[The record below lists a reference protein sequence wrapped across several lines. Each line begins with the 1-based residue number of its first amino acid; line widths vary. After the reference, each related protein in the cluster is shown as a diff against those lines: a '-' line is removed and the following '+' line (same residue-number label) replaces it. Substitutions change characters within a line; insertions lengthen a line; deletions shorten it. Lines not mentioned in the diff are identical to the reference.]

1 MAVAERKKEGAIR
14 LRILFPEQLEV
25 KASRAKRKI
34 LRAGRRFGKTVFAS
48 DVTVEA
54 FVDGKHPVYA
64 TPTTDQ
70 LEAWWYEV
78 TYALK
83 EPIEASRLIK
93 NESAHTITKPGTQNR
108 LKGKTAWNADT
119 LRGDYSDLLILD
131 EYHLMNE
138 DAWGVVGAPMLLD
151 NDGDALFIYT
161 PPSLH
166 TKSVTKARD
175 PLHAAKLYA
184 KHKDDKPDANGRL
197 RWECFHYTSK
207 SNPHLSEIALAEIVG
222 DMSQASYR
230 QEILAEDD
238 LESAWK
244 GLIYKTFDRVVCVI
258 PRFPIP
264 DSWFVYSGHDFG
276 GGNPAAL
283 FTAQNPETGLFYHF
297 HEYVPGAGKSIA
309 DHVKA
314 FDDIAGSH
322 RVLASI
328 GGNLTSEDEI
338 RQGYRKYG
346 WNIIA
351 PTDRLV
357 KMQIDKV
364 IRQHELDKIYVFEDL
379 YNYLYEK
386 DNFSWKLNDENEP
399 TNEIDDEAK
408 YHIMSCERY
417 EQNYFTPEL
426 VEGAGGDKPN
436 RRSFY

>member
-1 MAVAERKKEGAIR
+1 MVVAENRKEGAIR
-14 LRILFPEQLEV
+14 LNILFPEQEEV

-54 FVDGKHPVYA
+54 FLDGKHPVYA
-64 TPTTDQ
+64 TPTKDQ
-70 LEAWWYEV
+70 LDAWWFEV

-83 EPIEASRLIK
+83 EPIDAGRLIK
-93 NESAHTITKPGTQNR
+93 NEVDHTITRPGTQNR
-108 LKGKTAWNADT
+108 IKGKTAWNADS
-119 LRGDYSDLLILD
+119 LRGDFANPLILD
-131 EYHLMNE
+131 EYQLMNE

-184 KHKDDKPDANGRL
+184 KHKDDTDGR
-197 RWECFHYTSK
+197 WQCFHYTSK
-207 SNPHLSEIALAEIVG
+207 ANPHLSDAALQEIVG
-222 DMSQASYR
+222 DMSQAAYR

-244 GLIYKTFDRVVCVI
+244 GLIYKAFDRVHCVQ
-258 PRFPIP
+258 PRMPIP
-264 DSWFVYSGHDFG
+264 ANWLIYSGHDFG

-283 FTAQNPETGLFYHF
+283 FTAQDPATGLFYHF
-297 HEYVPGAGKSIA
+297 HEYLPGAGKSA
-309 DHVKA
+309 KDHIKA
-314 FDDIAGSH
+314 WKELTEGY
-322 RVLASI
+322 RVVASI

-338 RQGYRKYG
+338 RQLYTQLG
-346 WNIIA
+346 WRIQA
-351 PTDRLV
+351 PQDRLQLT
-357 KMQIDKV
+357 QIDKV
-364 IRQHELDKIYVFEDL
+364 IRQHEQNKIIVFEDL
-379 YNYLYEK
+379 YNYLYQK

-399 TNEIDDEAK
+399 TKDIDDEAK
-408 YHIMSCERY
+408 YHLMACERY

-426 VEGAGGDKPN
+426 VESSGGDKPN
-436 RRSFY
+436 QRSTY